1 MDGGSGGSDQ
11 GWGGII
17 PPEWV
22 GLEPRSEPAVTA
34 PGPCDPEK
42 HPTGQEAP
50 PATGSAAAPVRSV
63 IASIDPAVL
72 ELVTAVT
79 ARLERGGCFTEPGKP
94 CHGSGRCRQRGY

>member
-1 MDGGSGGSDQ
+1 MDGGSSEGR
-11 GWGGII
+11 GGII

-22 GLEPRSEPAVTA
+22 GLEPRRELAVTA
-34 PGPCDPEK
+34 PGPEP
-42 HPTGQEAP
+42 P
-50 PATGSAAAPVRSV
+50 PATGPAAAPVRSV
-63 IASIDPAVL
+63 IASVDPAVL